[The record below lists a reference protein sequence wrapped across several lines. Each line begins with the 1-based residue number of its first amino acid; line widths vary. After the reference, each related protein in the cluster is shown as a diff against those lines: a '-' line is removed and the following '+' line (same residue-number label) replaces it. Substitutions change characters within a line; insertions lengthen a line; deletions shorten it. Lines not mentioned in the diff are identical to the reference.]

1 MIKEMTIAD
10 LKEVTELEAQC
21 FPEDNWKA
29 EDFQYELTSNPYA
42 KFYLYSEEEVI
53 KGYLGFWDLKDRLE
67 ITTLAVRN
75 EDRKRGI
82 AQSLLDRILEYG
94 EVNKVKNITLEVR
107 VNNQAAINLYRKN
120 GFEVWALRKNYYE
133 HEDGYLMGRGTK

>member
-29 EDFQYELTSNPYA
+29 EDFNYELTSNPYA
-42 KFYLYSEEEVI
+42 RFYLYLEEEVI

-67 ITTLAVRN
+67 ITTLAVSK

-82 AQSLLDRILEYG
+82 AQSLLDKLREYG
-94 EVNKVKNITLEVR
+94 EEKKIKNITLEVR
-107 VNNQAAINLYRKN
+107 VNNQAAINLYQKN
-120 GFEVWALRKNYYE
+120 GFEIWALRKNYYE